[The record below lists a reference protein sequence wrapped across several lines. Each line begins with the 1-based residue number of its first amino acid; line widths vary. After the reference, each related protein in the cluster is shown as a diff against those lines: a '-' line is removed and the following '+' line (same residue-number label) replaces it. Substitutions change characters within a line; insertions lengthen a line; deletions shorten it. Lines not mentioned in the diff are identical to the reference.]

1 MCELFAISS
10 TEKINIQKYLEE
22 FFSRGVHH
30 PHGWGLIN
38 IDSMSFYR
46 EPARSDTSD
55 KLKLILSEPFLS
67 KTALA
72 HIRYATIGDI
82 ATDNCHPFVG
92 YSVQGSM
99 FSMIHN
105 GTLFDG
111 SHTDRFYKLQKG
123 DTDSE
128 RLLMYLI
135 EKVNREEF
143 RKARRLT
150 RSEKIAVMEDLVFE
164 LSENNKLNLII
175 SDGDLL
181 YVHSNFRD
189 SLNYSERDGYALIST
204 VPLKEGDWQNVPFRK
219 LNVFEDGRL
228 ILTGS
233 RLTSEYIENKEHT
246 KYLYGN
252 YSYL

>member
-10 TEKINIQKYLEE
+10 TEKINIQKHLEE

-38 IDSMSFYR
+38 IDNMSLYR
-46 EPARSDTSD
+46 EPARSDTSE
-55 KLKLILSEPFLS
+55 KLKLILSRPFLS

-92 YSVQGSM
+92 YSVQGTMISL
-99 FSMIHN
+99 IHN

-111 SHTDRFYKLQKG
+111 TYTDCYYKLQKG

-135 EKVNREEF
+135 EKINREEF
-143 RKARRLT
+143 RKAGKLNT
-150 RSEKIAVMEDLVFE
+150 EEKISVIEELVLE
-164 LSENNKLNLII
+164 LSKNNKLNLII
-175 SDGDLL
+175 SDGELL
-181 YVHSNFRD
+181 YVHSNFKD
-189 SLNYSERDGYALIST
+189 TLYYSELEGHTLIAT
-204 VPLKEGDWQNVPFRK
+204 VPLKEGEWQNVPFRK
-219 LNVFEDGRL
+219 LNVWKEGRL

-233 RLTSEYIENKEHT
+233 RTTHEYIEDKEHT

-252 YSYL
+252 YSSL

>member
-38 IDSMSFYR
+38 IDNMSLYR
-46 EPARSDTSD
+46 EPARSDTSA

-67 KTALA
+67 RMTLA

-82 ATDNCHPFVG
+82 ETDNCHPFVG
-92 YSVQGSM
+92 CSVQGSV
-99 FSMIHN
+99 FSLIHN

-143 RKARRLT
+143 RKAGKLT
-150 RSEKIAVMEDLVFE
+150 REEKTELMEDLVCE
-164 LSENNKLNLII
+164 LSPENKLNLIV
-175 SDGDLL
+175 SDGELL
-181 YVHSNFRD
+181 YVHSNYRD
-189 SLNYSERDGYALIST
+189 SLNYSEREGCTILST
-204 VPLKEGDWQNVPFRK
+204 VPLSEGDWQNVPFRR
-219 LNVFEDGRL
+219 LNVFEKGRL
-228 ILTGS
+228 VYSGS
-233 RLTSEYIENKEHT
+233 RITEEYIDNKEHT